1 MQFVQNEMF
10 QKFSHYTKRVWNFMG
25 FSLYFF
31 FLKSSDRGFTL
42 RYVLAT
48 FKTLQRLCDLCLSV
62 SLFLPVALSL
72 FSLCLSLSLVFPLL
86 SQKSS
91 RTQRYEKWVC
101 FNAHFNYTF
110 EEHKQ
115 TLPSALPLRSVTAPS
130 LWSSCLHHVHKAIKT
145 EELFASFALMEREL
159 FGFMLREDKL
169 WPCVL

>member
-1 MQFVQNEMF
+1 MVFYF
-10 QKFSHYTKRVWNFMG
+10 LYI
-25 FSLYFF
+25 FSLNDSGYLLIYRWVMFF
-31 FLKSSDRGFTL
+31 SLSK
-42 RYVLAT
+42 
-48 FKTLQRLCDLCLSV
+48 LCSGYMTSVYPSLSF
-62 SLFLPVALSL
+62 SLSL
-72 FSLCLSLSLVFPLL
+72 CSLCLSLSVVVPLL

-91 RTQRYEKWVC
+91 RTQRYEEWVC
-101 FNAHFNYTF
+101 LMLVNYTF

-130 LWSSCLHHVHKAIKT
+130 LWSSCLLHVHKAIKT